1 MHFTFYITCLI
12 KCLIIYIKN
21 KFIIKNLRLLC
32 ETGGGSTPHPAS
44 NKPATTPQTGVHL
57 DDDAGLFDMKPT
69 KMETEHARTM
79 DYDDSK
85 IDDDLDKILQHIK
98 EEQQNSM
105 VLKNR
110 LLASKSNVLKV
121 Y

>member
-1 MHFTFYITCLI
+1 
-12 KCLIIYIKN
+12 
-21 KFIIKNLRLLC
+21 
-32 ETGGGSTPHPAS
+32 
-44 NKPATTPQTGVHL
+44 
-57 DDDAGLFDMKPT
+57 MKPT

-105 VLKNR
+105 VFTNYSIWSLKI
-110 LLASKSNVLKV
+110 V
-121 Y
+121 YWLYIRSMRVYVCVWWYAHYYISGVTNAKNIC

>member
-1 MHFTFYITCLI
+1 
-12 KCLIIYIKN
+12 
-21 KFIIKNLRLLC
+21 
-32 ETGGGSTPHPAS
+32 
-44 NKPATTPQTGVHL
+44 
-57 DDDAGLFDMKPT
+57 MKPT

-105 VLKNR
+105 VFKIITEF
-110 LLASKSNVLKV
+110 
-121 Y
+121 